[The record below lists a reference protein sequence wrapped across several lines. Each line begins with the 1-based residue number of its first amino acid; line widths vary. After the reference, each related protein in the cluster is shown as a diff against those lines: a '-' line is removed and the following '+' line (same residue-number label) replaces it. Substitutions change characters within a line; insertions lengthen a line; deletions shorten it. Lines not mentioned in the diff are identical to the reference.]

1 MSSHGLVL
9 VQEGDLAVAWAKA
22 FGFFSQRGVSEI
34 TPLVVNI
41 TGFQGGFPTENAAIR
56 AEVDTAL
63 SKRQESQNTCVP
75 DTTANTI
82 FPENLWRL
90 HRAKGR
96 KAFLAKY
103 EALLPRLQKRD
114 SRNHKGTYFSRMI
127 SGSGGNQLG
136 HVLDTWQAGHRRRSA
151 LQIVIF
157 DPTKDHSDQPFLGF
171 PCLDYLTFTP
181 DTSANTLSVTAMYAT
196 QWIFDR
202 AYGNY
207 LGLCRL
213 GRFVAEEMGLRFSQL
228 TCVAS
233 FATVGKALSTKRD
246 IQALATRL
254 APHLRSG
261 ASSNGTVTTET
272 SP

>member
-1 MSSHGLVL
+1 MNSHELVL
-9 VQEGDLAVAWAKA
+9 IGESDLAVAWAKA
-22 FGFFSQRGVSEI
+22 FGCFARPGISEVA
-34 TPLVVNI
+34 PLVVNI
-41 TGFQGGFPTENAAIR
+41 TGFDGGFPKENPGIR
-56 AEVDTAL
+56 AEVDSAL
-63 SKRQESQNTCVP
+63 GRLQESQTVCLP
-75 DTTANTI
+75 ETTANTI

-114 SRNHKGTYFSRMI
+114 RRNQKGTYFARMI
-127 SGSGGNQLG
+127 SGPGGNQLA
-136 HVLDTWQAGHRRRSA
+136 HVLDTWEAGCHRRSA

-157 DPTKDHSDQPFLGF
+157 NPATDHSEQPFLGF
-171 PCLDYLTFTP
+171 PCLDYVTFTP
-181 DTSANTLSVTAMYAT
+181 NTSAKTLSVTAMYAT

-213 GRFVAEEMGLRFSQL
+213 GRFVAEEMGLRFAQL

-233 FATVGKALSTKRD
+233 FAKVGDALTTKKEV
-246 IQALATRL
+246 QTLAARL
-254 APHLRSG
+254 ALHLPDESVPL
-261 ASSNGTVTTET
+261 ASTGT